1 MTYKISYQDGVPISI
16 RKWRNDDAART
27 ETFGSEAEALRRARE
42 LIDDGEHQRVVV
54 SDGTGN
60 AVGGIRLQ
68 LKLGLFAE

>member
-16 RKWRNDDAART
+16 RKWRNDDVART
-27 ETFGSEAEALRRARE
+27 ETFRSEAEALQRARE

-54 SDGTGN
+54 SDGAGN

>member
-42 LIDDGEHQRVVV
+42 LIDDEHQRVVV